1 MPARSFLYLRFTSA
15 RALTRR
21 STSCLR
27 SPNGQIG
34 QNISNITE
42 LNLDIILI
50 PQNVIDFDPR
60 KSNLQGMYRE
70 LGSVK
75 GKDTVAVYQVLGKG
89 IITADIVDLLS
100 GIFRKIDHL
109 LKLPASSKSQI
120 SPGDIKA

>member
-1 MPARSFLYLRFTSA
+1 
-15 RALTRR
+15 
-21 STSCLR
+21 
-27 SPNGQIG
+27 
-34 QNISNITE
+34 
-42 LNLDIILI
+42 
-50 PQNVIDFDPR
+50 
-60 KSNLQGMYRE
+60 MYRE